1 MTEADQSGAT
11 PDVCIVGGAGHVGLP
26 LGLVL
31 AHHGMRV
38 LICDLNRDALAT
50 IQAGEMP
57 ALDEGSPELLKEAL
71 ANDML
76 TFTDKTADAV
86 QAPVIVVTIGT
97 SVDEFHSPDQGLI
110 RGCIDDLM
118 PGLTDDHLI
127 ILRSTVYPGTTDWV
141 DRYLKKAGKGT
152 LVSFCPERVV
162 QGKSIQELQEVPQ
175 IVSGTT
181 PEATLAAAKIFDV
194 FAPESVELTPMEAEF
209 AKLFTNAYR
218 YIQFAI
224 TNEFFSVANSA
235 GVNYHNIL
243 GAITKNY
250 PRAKGIPTP
259 GFTAGPCLFKDTMQL
274 VAYANN
280 QFNLGTA
287 GMLVNEGLV
296 LYVIDRLTKSY
307 DLSKMTVGI
316 LGMAFKADSDDI
328 RSSLSYK
335 MKKVLVTHA
344 DEVIAT
350 DPLVTVD
357 DTLLPL
363 DEVIDRSDLLI
374 LCTPHSAYKDLDT
387 KGKPVADVWNYV
399 NGALI

>member
-1 MTEADQSGAT
+1 VTEADQPGST

-26 LGLVL
+26 LGLVF

-50 IQAGEMP
+50 IQAGKMP

-71 ANDML
+71 ANNML
-76 TFTDKTADAV
+76 AFTDKTADAV

-110 RGCIDDLM
+110 RGCIDDML
-118 PGLTDDHLI
+118 PGLRDDHLI
-127 ILRSTVYPGTTDWV
+127 ILRSTVYPGTTDWLH
-141 DRYLKKAGKGT
+141 RYLAKAGKGT
-152 LVSFCPERVV
+152 LISFCPERVV

-181 PEATLAAAKIFDV
+181 PEAKDAAAKIFDL

-235 GVNYHNIL
+235 GVNYHKIL

-250 PRAKGIPTP
+250 TRAKGIPTP

-280 QFNLGTA
+280 RFNLGTA

-296 LYVIDRLTKSY
+296 LYVVDRLTKSY
-307 DLSKMTVGI
+307 DLRKMTVGI

-344 DEVIAT
+344 DDVIAT

-357 DTLLPL
+357 DSLLPL

-387 KGKPVADVWNYV
+387 KGTPVADVWNFI
-399 NGALI
+399 NGSLI

>member
-1 MTEADQSGAT
+1 
-11 PDVCIVGGAGHVGLP
+11 
-26 LGLVL
+26 
-31 AHHGMRV
+31 
-38 LICDLNRDALAT
+38 
-50 IQAGEMP
+50 
-57 ALDEGSPELLKEAL
+57 
-71 ANDML
+71 
-76 TFTDKTADAV
+76 
-86 QAPVIVVTIGT
+86 
-97 SVDEFHSPDQGLI
+97 
-110 RGCIDDLM
+110 
-118 PGLTDDHLI
+118 
-127 ILRSTVYPGTTDWV
+127 
-141 DRYLKKAGKGT
+141 
-152 LVSFCPERVV
+152 
-162 QGKSIQELQEVPQ
+162 
-175 IVSGTT
+175 
-181 PEATLAAAKIFDV
+181 
-194 FAPESVELTPMEAEF
+194 LTPMEAEF

>member
-1 MTEADQSGAT
+1 
-11 PDVCIVGGAGHVGLP
+11 
-26 LGLVL
+26 
-31 AHHGMRV
+31 
-38 LICDLNRDALAT
+38 
-50 IQAGEMP
+50 
-57 ALDEGSPELLKEAL
+57 
-71 ANDML
+71 
-76 TFTDKTADAV
+76 
-86 QAPVIVVTIGT
+86 
-97 SVDEFHSPDQGLI
+97 FHSPDQGLI